1 MDDEGPGIVWLVNGR
16 ELPFDDEG
24 EPPRTWL
31 EESSSWGTHDGDA
44 SHDDADADADDGKGD
59 PPKLVWL

>member
-1 MDDEGPGIVWLVNGR
+1 MDEGPGIVWLVDGR

-31 EESSSWGTHDGDA
+31 EESSAWGARDDAPAGDDDGD
-44 SHDDADADADDGKGD
+44 DEGE
-59 PPKLVWL
+59 PPRLIWV

>member
-1 MDDEGPGIVWLVNGR
+1 MDEGPGIVWLVDGH

-31 EESSSWGTHDGDA
+31 EESSGWGTRD
-44 SHDDADADADDGKGD
+44 DDAPGPHGDDSDDKD
-59 PPKLVWL
+59 EPPQLIWV